1 MPVRKQNNKKTRDV
15 HADITNYIVKAIE
28 DGAGSYKMPWHRD
41 GANIFKPENAL
52 TGNAYPGVNVIT
64 LWVSA
69 EQKGYGS
76 GVWATYAQWKTMEAQ
91 VRAKEKG
98 SPVVFYKDIAYESA
112 DAETGEA
119 EEKHALFARTSW
131 VFNADQVENYSSP
144 KPHPRNLVEIV
155 DKAEAFVTATGADIR
170 YGGDKACYLP
180 SQDYIRMPDKNRFTG
195 TETSTPTET
204 FYSVLCHELTHFS
217 GHPSR
222 LDRNLR
228 NRYGDQAYAMEEL
241 IAELGAAYLCADL
254 GVTNS
259 PRPDHAAYLSNW
271 LTVIKSEKRAIFT
284 AASKASQAAE
294 YLAGKR

>member
-1 MPVRKQNNKKTRDV
+1 MNKQKNKKTRDIY
-15 HADITNYIVKAIE
+15 ADITNHIVRAIE
-28 DGAGSYKMPWHRD
+28 DGAGTYKMPWHRD

-52 TGNAYPGVNVIT
+52 TGNAYSGVNVIT
-64 LWVSA
+64 LWVA
-69 EQKGYGS
+69 GEKKGYSS
-76 GVWATYAQWKTMEAQ
+76 GIWATYRQWEAMEVQ

-98 SPVVFYKDIAYESA
+98 SPVVFYKDIAFETA
-112 DAETGEA
+112 NPETGET

-144 KPHPRNLVEIV
+144 KPQARNLVEII

-180 SQDYIRMPDKNRFTG
+180 SQDYIRMPDKERFTG
-195 TETSTPTET
+195 TKTSTPTEC
-204 FYSVLCHELTHFS
+204 FYSVLLHEEIHWS
-217 GHPSR
+217 GAENR
-222 LDRNLR
+222 LNRNLR

-271 LTVIKSEKRAIFT
+271 LTVLKSDKRAIFT
-284 AASKASQAAE
+284 AASKASQAAG
-294 YLAGKR
+294 YLSQKT